1 MHCRQSAAT
10 CFVCREL
17 YHVSKHITFLSYH
30 LATCTAGKVHTSI
43 VLWLVISQ
51 SVHDTARETFSTA
64 QSQSSASLHF
74 CLRMTT
80 MSFTASFENQA
91 AKHFILYVFASVQHP
106 VVYY

>member
-64 QSQSSASLHF
+64 QSQSSASLSVRVLAFRPAQTLPGDMALH
-74 CLRMTT
+74 
-80 MSFTASFENQA
+80 AS
-91 AKHFILYVFASVQHP
+91 
-106 VVYY
+106 